1 MAIQKEKVLEVE
13 HFTDRL
19 FRIKTT
25 RSPNIKFR
33 DGEFLMIGID
43 TDEKDY
49 GFEPA
54 GKLLRAYSVASPN
67 YEEYLEFFSIKVQDG
82 PLTSRLQHIEVG
94 DEMLVNTKAVGT
106 LVMDNIKPGRN
117 LYLMATGTGVAPFMS
132 IVRSLDYYDNF
143 DNVILMWGT
152 REVAELAYKDFL
164 EGLNDHE
171 IWGEITQGKFLFYPT
186 VTREDF
192 HTQGRIT
199 DALYTGKVQEQ
210 LNIDKFDKEHDRVM
224 ICGSNEM
231 NMELRKYFIEELGCT
246 EGNAN
251 DRGEFVLEKAFVG

>member
-1 MAIQKEKVLEVE
+1 MPIQKETVLEVE

-19 FRIKTT
+19 FRIRTT

-49 GFEPA
+49 GYPPE

-67 YEEYLEFFSIKVQDG
+67 YEDYLEFFSIKVQDG

-94 DEMLVNTKAVGT
+94 DEMLVNSKAVGT
-106 LVMDNIKPGRN
+106 LVMDNVKPGRN

-132 IVRSLDYYDNF
+132 IVRSLDFYDNF
-143 DNVILMWGT
+143 DNIILMWGT

-171 IWGEITQGKFLFYPT
+171 TWGEITQGKFIFYPT

-192 HTQGRIT
+192 HTTGRIT
-199 DALYTGKVQEQ
+199 DALYTGKVQTE
-210 LNIDKFDKEHDRVM
+210 LNIDKFDKELDRVM

-231 NMELRKYFIEELGCT
+231 NMELRKYFIDELGCT

-251 DRGEFVLEKAFVG
+251 EQGEFVLEKAFVG

>member
-19 FRIKTT
+19 FRIRTT

-49 GFEPA
+49 GYEPV

-192 HTQGRIT
+192 HTTGRIT

-210 LNIDKFDKEHDRVM
+210 LNIDKFDKELDRVM

>member
-19 FRIKTT
+19 FRIRTT

-49 GFEPA
+49 GYDPV

-152 REVAELAYKDFL
+152 REVAELAYRDFL

-192 HTQGRIT
+192 HTTGRIT

-210 LNIDKFDKEHDRVM
+210 LNIDKFDKELDRVM

-251 DRGEFVLEKAFVG
+251 VRGEFVLEKAFVG

>member
-19 FRIKTT
+19 FRIRTT

-49 GFEPA
+49 GYDPV

-106 LVMDNIKPGRN
+106 LVMDNIKSGRN

-192 HTQGRIT
+192 HTRGRIT

>member
-19 FRIKTT
+19 FRIRTT

-49 GFEPA
+49 GYPPE

-67 YEEYLEFFSIKVQDG
+67 YEEYLEFYSIKVQDG
-82 PLTSRLQHIEVG
+82 PLTSRLQHVEVG
-94 DEMLVNTKAVGT
+94 DEMLVNSKAVGT
-106 LVMDNIKPGRN
+106 LVMANVKPGRN

-132 IVRSLDYYDNF
+132 IVRSLDFYDNF
-143 DNVILMWGT
+143 DNIILMWGT

-171 IWGEITQGKFLFYPT
+171 IWGEITQGKFIFYPT

-192 HTQGRIT
+192 HTSGRIT
-199 DALYTGKVQEQ
+199 DALYTGKVQQQ
-210 LNIDKFDKEHDRVM
+210 LGLDEFDKEHDRVM

-231 NMELRKYFIEELGCT
+231 NMELRKYFIDELGCT
-246 EGNAN
+246 EGSASEA
-251 DRGEFVLEKAFVG
+251 GEFVLEKAFVG

>member
-1 MAIQKEKVLEVE
+1 MPIQNERVLEVE
-13 HFTDRL
+13 HYTDRL

-49 GFEPA
+49 GFDPE
-54 GKLLRAYSVASPN
+54 GKILRAYSVASPN
-67 YEEYLEFFSIKVQDG
+67 YEDYLEFFSIKVQDG
-82 PLTSRLQHIEVG
+82 PLTSRMQHIEVG
-94 DEMLVNTKAVGT
+94 DEMLVNSKAVGT

-171 IWGEITQGKFLFYPT
+171 TWGEITQGKFLFYPT

-199 DALYTGKVQEQ
+199 DAFYTGKVQEK
-210 LNIDKFDKEHDRVM
+210 LNIDKFDKELDRVM

-231 NMELRKYFIEELGCT
+231 NMELRKYFIEELDCT

>member
-1 MAIQKEKVLEVE
+1 
-13 HFTDRL
+13 
-19 FRIKTT
+19 
-25 RSPNIKFR
+25 
-33 DGEFLMIGID
+33 MIGI
-43 TDEKDY
+43 EV
-49 GFEPA
+49 E
-54 GKLLRAYSVASPN
+54 GKPLLRAYSVASSN
-67 YEEYLEFFSIKVQDG
+67 YEDYLEFFSIKVQDG

-106 LVMDNIKPGRN
+106 LVMDNIKRRN
-117 LYLMATGTGVAPFMS
+117 LYLMATGTGVAFMS

-171 IWGEITQGKFLFYPT
+171 TWGEITQGKFLFYPT

-192 HTQGRIT
+192 PTQGRIT
-199 DALYTGKVQEQ
+199 DALYTGKVQEK

-231 NMELRKYFIEELGCT
+231 NMELRKYFIEELDCT

-251 DRGEFVLEKAFVG
+251 GRGEFVLEKAFVG